1 MADDL
6 LDVKFHA
13 GRTGQRA
20 SSFLEMAL
28 GGHFKETC
36 FNSQQVLAKFR
47 PAN

>member
-6 LDVKFHA
+6 LDVKFYA
-13 GRTGQRA
+13 GRTGRRA
-20 SSFLEMAL
+20 SSFLGMAMA
-28 GGHFKETC
+28 GHFKETC